1 MKNEVFLFKKWYQKL
16 KISGVLL
23 TRNLEN
29 YIKNVNINY
38 FEGEKTDVVTSGK
51 DGSKS
56 IEYFENK
63 KFKLPKK
70 FLKLYKAFVEIRN
83 ITKLEDFDIEFA
95 IGKNKKVYILQ
106 VRKLIVPKSKRE
118 IKLN

>member
-1 MKNEVFLFKKWYQKL
+1 MKFFFFVQEMVSKI

-63 KFKLPKK
+63 KFKLPKNFLNFIK
-70 FLKLYKAFVEIRN
+70 HLLKLEI
-83 ITKLEDFDIEFA
+83 
-95 IGKNKKVYILQ
+95 
-106 VRKLIVPKSKRE
+106 S
-118 IKLN
+118 LN